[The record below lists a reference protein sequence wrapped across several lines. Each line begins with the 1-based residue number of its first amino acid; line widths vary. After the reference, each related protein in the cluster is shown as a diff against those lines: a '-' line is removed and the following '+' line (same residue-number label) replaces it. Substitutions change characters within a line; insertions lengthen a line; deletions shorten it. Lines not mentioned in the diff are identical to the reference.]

1 MHSTTRNIS
10 VHGLDMNITDC
21 GEGKPALV
29 FLHYWG
35 GSHRTWTPVI
45 ARLSDRYRCIAPDL
59 RGWGEFGKRVA
70 DCSLEQQ
77 ARDVEAVIETM
88 GVSRYVL
95 VGHSMGGKIAQMIAA
110 GRPAGLDALIL
121 VAPAPPT
128 PLLVSDEE
136 REMRARIYTSREG
149 VEQVLA
155 ILTERSLPEELREQV
170 IKDTLNGSSAA
181 VQAWLDHGMQLDI
194 SHRVRSIQVPVTV
207 IVGDADK
214 VENETT
220 LRHELGKCIPEAR
233 FEILPG
239 VGHLSPLEAPHE
251 LEAAI
256 SSVLD
261 PLLDRRNPAA

>member
-77 ARDVEAVIETM
+77 AR
-88 GVSRYVL
+88 
-95 VGHSMGGKIAQMIAA
+95 
-110 GRPAGLDALIL
+110 DALIL